1 MTEGR
6 LGKTARIGASVDDDA
21 AADSS
26 AGGGAVPSAGAGA
39 IPGAGANSGTDLAV
53 RCLTVKAGGATLVD
67 AASFRMRP
75 GELVALLGP
84 NGAGK
89 TSLLRG
95 AIGLTRPT
103 TGWARIGGEDTA
115 TMSPGRRA
123 LHLAYLPQNRP
134 LAWPNPVRD
143 VVALGRFSHGAALGC
158 LRGADLRAVE
168 DALAACD
175 LEGLA
180 GRSTDTL
187 SGGELARA
195 HCARAF
201 AAEAPLL
208 IADEPV
214 AELDPYHQFRVMD
227 LIRDYVRRG
236 GGALVVL
243 HDVVLARRY
252 ADRFIWMKDG
262 RIVADGP
269 PGATLSAARLAEI
282 YGVRGRVKG
291 ERVEIEGPL

>member
-1 MTEGR
+1 MAV
-6 LGKTARIGASVDDDA
+6 LAATAT
-21 AADSS
+21 
-26 AGGGAVPSAGAGA
+26 PSASEKGLVVSGLTLRAGD
-39 IPGAGANSGTDLAV
+39 T
-53 RCLTVKAGGATLVD
+53 TLVED
-67 AASFRMRP
+67 ASFCLRG

-95 AIGLTRPT
+95 TIGIAQRS
-103 TGWARIGGEDTA
+103 GGSSRIDGKDTA
-115 TMSPGRRA
+115 HMTPRQRA
-123 LHLAYLPQNRP
+123 RQLAYLPQNRP

-143 VVALGRFSHGAALGC
+143 VVALGRFAHGAALGR
-158 LRGADLRAVE
+158 LRGVDQRAVTRAMV
-168 DALAACD
+168 DCD
-175 LEGLA
+175 LGQLA
-180 GRSTDTL
+180 ERSTATL
-187 SGGELARA
+187 SGGELART

-227 LIRDYVRRG
+227 LIRDFVGQG

-243 HDVVLARRY
+243 HDVILARRY
-252 ADRFIWMKDG
+252 SSRLIWMKGG

-269 PGATLSAARLAEI
+269 SEVTLDAHRLAEI
-282 YGVRGRVKG
+282 YGVRGHVDGTRI
-291 ERVEIEGPL
+291 EIEGPL

>member
-1 MTEGR
+1 MTEGGLHVQR
-6 LGKTARIGASVDDDA
+6 
-21 AADSS
+21 
-26 AGGGAVPSAGAGA
+26 
-39 IPGAGANSGTDLAV
+39 
-53 RCLTVKAGGATLVD
+53 LTVKAGSATLVE
-67 AASFRMRP
+67 AATFRLRS

-95 AIGLTRPT
+95 AIGLRPRAA
-103 TGWARIGGEDTA
+103 GWARIDGEDTA
-115 TMSPGRRA
+115 AMTPRRRA
-123 LHLAYLPQNRP
+123 LRLAYLPQNRP

-143 VVALGRFSHGAALGC
+143 VVALGRFSHGAALGR
-158 LRGADLRAVE
+158 LRGADRGAVE
-168 DALAACD
+168 RALAACD

-180 GRSTDTL
+180 GRSTATL
-187 SGGELARA
+187 SGGELARV

-214 AELDPYHQFRVMD
+214 AELDPYHQFRVMELVKD
-227 LIRDYVRRG
+227 FVRRG

-252 ADRFIWMKDG
+252 ANRFIWMKDG

-269 PGATLSAARLAEI
+269 PAATLSAARLAEI
-282 YGVRGRVKG
+282 YGVRGRVEG